1 MIKIIPLSLNLLS
14 YLLKQKDRDIILM
27 SDDFYYSSYP
37 EAVKSGK
44 KEKLQILAEQK
55 EAKIYEFCGGPSSS
69 WINHYNKKEMI
80 SRAMD
85 PSRMKES
92 AIHAFFVVK
101 NEEELEDRF
110 AVIDVVNS

>member
-37 EAVKSGK
+37 EVVKSGK

-55 EAKIYEFCGGPSSS
+55 EAKIYEFCGGPSTS
-69 WINHYNKKEMI
+69 WINYNNKEMI
-80 SRAMD
+80 SRSTD
-85 PSRMKES
+85 PSRMKEN